1 MKKMIAL
8 FAFMTIAFSSCG
20 VVEIIDADGNKT
32 SVTESA
38 SDSEKTEE
46 NKESEAETTEGNE
59 ISAETT
65 ESADENTEPETEVS
79 EETEINSETDYEV
92 TTTESTYENNTDSSE
107 MTAVIKNLTDKN
119 LDCMYHIYGL
129 SMLPCDESVPIE
141 YDNPET
147 YLAKCTSEKFRT
159 YNDLAEYTYSVYT
172 DSLAYELLNYEV
184 QSQKRYV
191 DVDGELYCN
200 RYCNGGKGYYVDWE
214 NYSVSIDE
222 LADDYCIFTLYA
234 TVTWPA
240 ENPVAEDYTVAGKA
254 VLEDGEWVLTAML
267 S

>member
-8 FAFMTIAFSSCG
+8 FAFMTIAFSSCE

-32 SVTESA
+32 SVTETA
-38 SDSEKTEE
+38 SENETDEK
-46 NKESEAETTEGNE
+46 KESETGNSEENE
-59 ISAETT
+59 ITAENT
-65 ESADENTEPETEVS
+65 EAADENTEPETEVS
-79 EETEINSETDYEV
+79 EETDYEV

-129 SMLPCDESVPIE
+129 SMLPCDDSVQLD

-159 YNDLAEYTYSVYT
+159 YNDLEEYTYSVYT
-172 DSLAYELLNYEV
+172 DSLAYELLNFEV

-200 RYCNGGKGYYVDWE
+200 RYCYGGKGYYVDWE